1 MIVVDVV
8 SHGMEPQC
16 RSQVVRFGSTIDDA
30 LHRVDLGLKEILEHA
45 QLHNV
50 TSADIWDGEL
60 SFLLDSLSLFRVDMI
75 EQCLSTVH
83 GRSWNLG
90 RPIELRIVPLR
101 KSFLFLVFWV
111 VALMWDM
118 EFIVTE
124 LLKDIALATHVLD
137 FLWLLRLQVFLKP
150 VLELL
155 LRAAIEAS

>member
-30 LHRVDLGLKEILEHA
+30 LHRVDLGLREILEHA
-45 QLHNV
+45 KLHNV
-50 TSADIWDGEL
+50 TSADIWDGE
-60 SFLLDSLSLFRVDMI
+60 FSLFLDFLAFLRVNVI
-75 EQCLSTVH
+75 EQCLSCVH
-83 GRSWNLG
+83 SRTRNLG